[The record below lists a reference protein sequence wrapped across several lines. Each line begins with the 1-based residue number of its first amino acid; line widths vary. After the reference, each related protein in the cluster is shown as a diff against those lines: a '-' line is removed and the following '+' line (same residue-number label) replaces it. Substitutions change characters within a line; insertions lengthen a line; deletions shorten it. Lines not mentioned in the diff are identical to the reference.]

1 MSYKLSVLFASFA
14 LLLSVSAQASDSDTL
29 TVNAEGM
36 VQGVPDTMRFSLW
49 VDAQGAKLTPLKTQ
63 VDQLTETLLSDLQ
76 SRDIERKDLRSFR
89 LNIQPKYERH
99 GDEMRQDG
107 FQVTRQIEVTLR
119 DTEHFDEI
127 IDFALAQGVTRVG
140 QINYRI
146 DDPRP
151 LAQQAML
158 NAIDNAHDKAALMA
172 KHSER
177 ELGEIISIRE
187 VNQGGNPGI
196 YMRAESSGMN
206 LSEPG
211 QETVSAIIEVV
222 FRLN

>member
-1 MSYKLSVLFASFA
+1 MSYKFSLLLASFVM
-14 LLLSVSAQASDSDTL
+14 LLSVSAHASDNDTI
-29 TVNAEGM
+29 TVNAQGS
-36 VQGVPDTMRFSLW
+36 VHGVPDTMLFTLW
-49 VDAQGAKLTPLKTQ
+49 VESQGTKLTPLKTQ
-63 VDQLTETLLSDLQ
+63 VDQITETLLRDLQ

-99 GDEMRQDG
+99 GDQMRQDG

-146 DDPRP
+146 DDTRP

-172 KHSER
+172 KHSQR
-177 ELGEIISIRE
+177 ELGDIISIRE
-187 VNQGGNPGI
+187 VQGGTPGI
-196 YMRAESSGMN
+196 YMRAESSAMN

-211 QETVSAIIEVV
+211 QEAVNVNIEVV